1 MELLVINCLWPG
13 KTAVSRGSIYYF
25 AVSINKYHSN
35 WKRCAFLRTD
45 FSRFCQVDTS
55 IWTLL
60 FKASSEVIGPL
71 PLLTDGTQLSDID
84 GAP

>member
-1 MELLVINCLWPG
+1 M
-13 KTAVSRGSIYYF
+13 
-25 AVSINKYHSN
+25 
-35 WKRCAFLRTD
+35 
-45 FSRFCQVDTS
+45 DTS